1 MADNENQ
8 IRKKEK
14 KIENENPIRK
24 QKSNQKIKMQFEVEN
39 KRPWK
44 NGQKSS

>member
-1 MADNENQ
+1 ME
-8 IRKKEK
+8 I
-14 KIENENPIRK
+14 IENDKSPIIKWK

-44 NGQKSS
+44 NGQKCS